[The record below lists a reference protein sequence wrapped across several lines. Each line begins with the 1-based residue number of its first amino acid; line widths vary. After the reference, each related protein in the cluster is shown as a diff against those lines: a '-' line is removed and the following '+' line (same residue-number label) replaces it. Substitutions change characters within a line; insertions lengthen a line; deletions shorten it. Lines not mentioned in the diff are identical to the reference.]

1 MKIDVQFGD
10 EYVTALNGMMF
21 QYRNG
26 KCRMLGAELW
36 TDKSRFHA
44 ERTVPYSLF
53 RQIAE
58 AAGHKIVER
67 TVCYRAKGDSPSI
80 DRYRVWPDGQWAFV
94 YGDGSQSPTHLPVF
108 EVDAGFTLCDDAPL
122 AKPEP
127 KPDAPKPATLTL
139 WAAPIYSPDGLVCLY
154 DSESKARAMSLD
166 GYPIHRLDLPIGGG
180 E

>member
-58 AAGHKIVER
+58 AAGHEIDER

-80 DRYRVWPDGQWAFV
+80 DRYRVWPDGSWCHV
-94 YGDGSQSPTHLPVF
+94 SKDGSETQAETDPFILSSDL
-108 EVDAGFTLCDDAPL
+108 TLCDDAPL
-122 AKPEP
+122 VKPTP
-127 KPDAPKPATLTL
+127 TPKPATLTVWVTPVNRAGEVGFHL
-139 WAAPIYSPDGLVCLY
+139 HEAD
-154 DSESKARAMSLD
+154 ARNAAMS
-166 GYPIHRLDLPIGGG
+166 GYPVHRLDLPIGGG
-180 E
+180 A

>member
-58 AAGHKIVER
+58 AAGHEIDER
-67 TVCYRAKGDSPSI
+67 TVCYRAKGDWPSI
-80 DRYRVWPDGQWAFV
+80 DRYRVWPDGSWCHV
-94 YGDGSQSPTHLPVF
+94 SKDGSETQAETDPFILSSDL
-108 EVDAGFTLCDDAPL
+108 TLCDDAPL
-122 AKPEP
+122 VKPTP
-127 KPDAPKPATLTL
+127 TPKPATLTV
-139 WAAPIYSPDGLVCLY
+139 WAATIAANGLICLY
-154 DSESKARAMSLD
+154 DSESKARAMSLG
-166 GYPIHRLDLPIGGG
+166 GYPVHRIDLPIGGVS
-180 E
+180 